1 MLEVLK
7 KADRTTYLLIVAC
20 GISAALLAAMLLHM
34 VGEEAGSNSYALM
47 AEGFLHGRLD
57 VDRCFDSDCVTFD
70 GKSYVVFPP
79 VPAVVAMPFVAI
91 FGPDFAGFSAIGFS
105 FFLASFFLWNRIFMD
120 MGVGRQ
126 SAIWLLLALAFASP
140 LFYVS
145 IRADRV
151 WFFAQCI
158 NFFLLSLALHEVMRG
173 GRLVVAG
180 ICLGL
185 AFLCRQMT
193 ILLVPFY
200 FVLALKAEEKLI
212 SFRWPHISRALKIGL
227 PVAVA
232 VGIYMAFNYAR
243 FAAPM
248 ETGYAYIAKPHLEQW
263 SLINN
268 RLLDHG
274 LFSSAYFLFNAFH
287 LFVQGFHV
295 EWGGPNLLMPTKLDP
310 MGTSLLAASP
320 FVLLLYFVPIRRPVV
335 IGGLCALLILGITLF
350 YHGNGFSQYNT
361 QRFVLDWA
369 PVLFYALAATMA
381 AQKALRPA
389 LGILVFYGVGLNLVM
404 LGLLAVLHQA

>member
-1 MLEVLK
+1 MFEALK
-7 KADRTTYLLIVAC
+7 RADRTTILLAITLVAA
-20 GISAALLAAMLLHM
+20 STLLAAMILQM
-34 VGEEAGSNSYALM
+34 IGEESGSNSYALM
-47 AEGFLHGRLD
+47 ADGFLNGRLD

-70 GKSYVVFPP
+70 GKSYIVFPP
-79 VPAVVAMPFVAI
+79 VPAVVAMPFVAF
-91 FGPDFAGFSAIGFS
+91 FGPHFAGFSAIGFS
-105 FFLASFFLWNRIFMD
+105 AFLGSLFLWSRIFVS
-120 MGVGRQ
+120 MGVARQ
-126 SAIWLLLALAFASP
+126 TALWLLLALAFASP

-173 GRLVVAG
+173 GRLIVAG
-180 ICLGL
+180 VCLGL

-212 SFRWPHISRALKIGL
+212 SFRWPHIARALKIGL

-232 VGIYMAFNYAR
+232 VGVYMAFNYAR
-243 FAAPM
+243 FGAPM
-248 ETGYAYIAKPHLEQW
+248 ETGYAYIAKPDLDHW
-263 SLINN
+263 SLING

-274 LFSSAYFLFNAFH
+274 LFSPAYFLFNAFH
-287 LFVQGFHV
+287 LFIQGFHV
-295 EWGGPNLLMPTKLDP
+295 EWGGTNLLMPVKLDP
-310 MGTSLLAASP
+310 MGTSLIAASP
-320 FVLLLYFVPIRRPVV
+320 FVLLLYFVPLNRPVV
-335 IGGLCALLILGITLF
+335 IGAICASVIMGITLF

-369 PVLFYALAATMA
+369 PVLFYALAATLA
-381 AQKALRPA
+381 AQKNLRPA
-389 LGILVFYGVGLNLVM
+389 LGVLVFYGVGLNLVM
-404 LGLLAVLHQA
+404 LGLLAVLHQT